1 MWGTITLVLVLL
13 PLIMRLYNVSDE
25 AAAYAREIIWMH
37 GIVACVLWP
46 ASFTLPQALRAAGDT
61 RFTMVVS
68 TVSMWTLRVGLGI
81 LLGRYWGFGVVGIW
95 MAMFADWMLRVA
107 FFLPRFHGHKWET
120 MGIRE

>member
-13 PLIMRLYNVSDE
+13 PLIMRLYNVSDQ
-25 AAAYAREIIWMH
+25 AAEYARQIIWMH
-37 GIVACVLWP
+37 GIVGSVLWP

-68 TVSMWTLRVGLGI
+68 TLSMWTLRVGLGV
-81 LLGRYWGFGVVGIW
+81 LLGRYWGFGVLGIW
-95 MAMFADWMLRVA
+95 MAMFADWALRVS

>member
-1 MWGTITLVLVLL
+1 MLF
-13 PLIMRLYNVSDE
+13 RSNVSDE
-25 AAAYAREIIWMH
+25 AATYARQIIWMH
-37 GIVACVLWP
+37 GIAASVLWP

-68 TVSMWTLRVGLGI
+68 TVSMWTLRVGLGV
-81 LLGRYWGFGVVGIW
+81 LLGRFWGFGVLGIW
-95 MAMFADWMLRVA
+95 MAMFADWALRVS